1 MSAAGR
7 VSHPY
12 AVSWDSVVEA
22 SEGDEFPKG
31 KGLLKKLQDI
41 RSPWHIT
48 VLRLRDCKLYCQ
60 GGIELAKFLYGNT
73 TLRELDVSKN
83 QLDKEGGEAI
93 YNALYNNT
101 TLENLNISRNKLGYH
116 ATLRCDGMHHGLTQ
130 HFARLLCGNASLKSL
145 DISHNLL
152 TNDDII
158 EFASAVHSEGGGN
171 TTLTSLAIGGHDLRG
186 GGAMRLAETLRH
198 NTTLTRLDLQEAFL
212 TSGDVDSLETAV
224 NANTTLREL
233 DLRSVQG
240 EVQFHNLLDLRPV
253 ITRGQLSSPRPRRN
267 PRIIV

>member
-31 KGLLKKLQDI
+31 KGLLKKLRDI
-41 RSPWHIT
+41 RSPSHIT

-83 QLDKEGGEAI
+83 QLCEEGGKAI
-93 YNALYNNT
+93 CNALRENT
-101 TLENLNISRNKLGYH
+101 TLENLNISRNNLGYH
-116 ATLRCDGMHHGLTQ
+116 TGLTQ
-130 HFARLLCGNASLKSL
+130 DFARLLCRNASLKNL
-145 DISHNLL
+145 DISHNNL
-152 TNDDII
+152 TIDDII
-158 EFASAVHSEGGGN
+158 EFASALHSDGGRN
-171 TTLTSLAIGGHDLRG
+171 TTLTSLAIGGQDLRG
-186 GGAMRLAETLRH
+186 GGAMRLAETLCH
-198 NTTLTRLDLQEAFL
+198 NTTLTRLDLQKAFL
-212 TSGDVDSLETAV
+212 TFNDVASLETAV
-224 NANTTLREL
+224 KANTTLREL

-240 EVQFHNLLDLRPV
+240 EGKLHNLLEILPV
-253 ITRGQLSSPRPRRN
+253 MIEGSLYMMIGGSLYSPRRQIN
-267 PRIIV
+267 TRIIV